1 VLALAR
7 AREAYAHPVM
17 PRLATTATGFAL
29 LLPWDPEYESAG
41 QGDLH
46 VMPAGHPL
54 ATGPTRFVMEDRAW
68 KHVYAPGS
76 TPAAS

>member
-7 AREAYAHPVM
+7 ARAASAHPVM
-17 PRLATTATGFAL
+17 PRVCPSTGGIAL
-29 LLPWDPEYESAG
+29 LLPWDPDYETRG
-41 QGDLH
+41 QGDLLI
-46 VMPAGHPL
+46 MPAGHPL